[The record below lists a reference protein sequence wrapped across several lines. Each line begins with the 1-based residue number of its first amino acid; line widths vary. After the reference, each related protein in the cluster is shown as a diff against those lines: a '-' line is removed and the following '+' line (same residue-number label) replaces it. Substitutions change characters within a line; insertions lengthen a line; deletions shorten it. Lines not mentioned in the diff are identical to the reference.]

1 MGIDTTIET
10 HEPDIEDAVVS
21 ATSTPDRTS
30 RIDSM
35 LDRSATWDLLVAIKL
50 LTFAVILVIRPFNI
64 SHDCGLLL
72 HASEQL
78 LDGAVPYVDFFEQ
91 NPPLI
96 YYLLAIPV
104 WMARAIEVNPIP
116 VYQAFFLLI
125 VVITTLMVR
134 RLLHAASSSLSG
146 MQRGLTL
153 LAFVIANECTLLA
166 PDFGQ
171 REHWFAILFVPF
183 ILLRWL
189 SLRED
194 RPARSLSTAYRVGL
208 GIAAG
213 VGIALKHH
221 FVAIWLG
228 IELFCILRKRTRR
241 VAFAPESIAVGFFL
255 LAYLAHFLF
264 VPASM
269 RTGFFHRW
277 VPFVMS
283 HYWVYRHAIDLPHV
297 MFVSAISIVS
307 VAASLLAWRINRR
320 NSSEESL
327 VLLFGL
333 LTLLSLA
340 SFVIQGK
347 DFSYHL
353 IPLYFG
359 MFPCI
364 ALYSSAIVRC
374 GRRLS
379 TGLAR
384 LGIIG
389 VVLGTVPSAAAEIG
403 LSWVIGRPR
412 DEPTPIWREILSR
425 SKSGDPILFI
435 STNVGDGY
443 PDILRHGYATG
454 SRYLVS
460 MPIALVHSDIRNA
473 DDGSLYHNE
482 SNRPECETRYLQ
494 ELAIDLAR
502 RKPALVA
509 IVDQENCQGCAPGF
523 NVHEFLRYSGFAADN
538 MTPYRDLGRFEG
550 KISTFRLYGRQP
562 SRMDGG
568 TPGALP

>member
-1 MGIDTTIET
+1 MGIDTNIEMNKP
-10 HEPDIEDAVVS
+10 EFEDAVVS
-21 ATSTPDRTS
+21 ATSTPDRTN
-30 RIDSM
+30 RIDSI

-78 LDGAVPYVDFFEQ
+78 VDGAVPYVDFFEQ

-116 VYQAFFLLI
+116 VYQASFLLI
-125 VVITTLMVR
+125 VVVATLIVR

-153 LAFVIANECTLLA
+153 LSFVIANECTLLA

-171 REHWFAILFVPF
+171 REHFFAIVIVPF

-194 RPARSLSTAYRVGL
+194 RPARRVSTTFRVGL

-221 FVAIWLG
+221 FVAIWIC
-228 IELFCILRKRTRR
+228 IELFCILRKRTWR
-241 VAFAPESIAVGFFL
+241 VAFEPESMAVVFVL
-255 LAYLAHFLF
+255 IAYLAHFLI

-269 RTGFFHRW
+269 RTGFFIRW

-297 MFVSAISIVS
+297 LFVSGISIVS
-307 VAASLLAWRINRR
+307 VIASLLAWRVNRR
-320 NSSEESL
+320 NATEKSL

-333 LTLLSLA
+333 FTLTSLA

-364 ALYSSAIVRC
+364 ALYSAAIVRC
-374 GRRLS
+374 GSRLS
-379 TGLAR
+379 MGLAR
-384 LGIIG
+384 LAIIA
-389 VVLGTVPSAAAEIG
+389 VVLGTIPSAAAEIG

-412 DEPTPIWREILSR
+412 DEPTPIWKEILNR
-425 SKSGDPILFI
+425 SKSGDSILFI
-435 STNVGDGY
+435 STNVADGY
-443 PDILRHGYATG
+443 PDIIRYGYAAG

-460 MPIALVHSDIRNA
+460 MPIALVHSDIKNA
-473 DDGSLYHNE
+473 DDGPLYHNE
-482 SNRPECETRYLQ
+482 ANQPECEKRYLE
-494 ELAIDLAR
+494 ELSIDLVK
-502 RKPALVA
+502 RKPALIA
-509 IVDQENCQGCAPGF
+509 IVDQDDCQGCAPGF
-523 NVHEFLRYSGFAADN
+523 NVHEFLRHSGFAADN
-538 MTPYRDLGRFEG
+538 MTPYRDLGRFTG
-550 KISTFRLYGRQP
+550 KISTFRLYARRASESDAGNP
-562 SRMDGG
+562 E
-568 TPGALP
+568 ALP